1 MTIAEL
7 LINVDSSGVRTATRN
22 IRELESRLDG
32 ASTAMNGLNA
42 SIRRFNALSSSTTLP
57 SGGGGGGGGATG
69 VGGGGTGGGGGN
81 LLGGLSN
88 MLRSGGGLLSG
99 AGGGMGMLGNFGSL
113 IQGGTS
119 LISTFQQVG
128 STITTAL
135 GGVGTAVAGV
145 ATGVL
150 AGVGLVIGGI
160 AKFNEAFF
168 SIVGTVAN
176 VAGQVL
182 GKVAEIVGGILDMA
196 TQVAGAVG
204 QAAMAFTQFAI
215 EVGQS
220 AFQTFS
226 RLDQLSR
233 GLALYSDSA
242 EDFKKTFKDLREL
255 AKLPGLGLEE
265 VMEATTSL
273 RAAGLGAEKTRESIL
288 GIGRALAAVGKGK
301 GDFKGTMLALQQMV
315 TAGKVEGDEIRQL
328 SERVPQI
335 RRVLMEAFGSAKG
348 KDISKLMEETGMTIY
363 DVIDKINKELLKIPG
378 TTASVA
384 VNLENIQDDLKL
396 AFAPLGQGI
405 AQMVSAAMPGMGS
418 LIEMFKTVTTKIG
431 EAFYALGESGVI
443 QEAIKTLI
451 GGIDADTIATNL
463 QDIAIRVMTFIT
475 AAIQNI
481 PKIYDA
487 LKTATTGFASGFTK
501 IWEKVVNEVTYYF
514 LRFKLEGEAVF
525 TALSYAVQPFIEAFK
540 AVAKVAGSLGS
551 QLASIAGGIGKMLV
565 GDIVG
570 AGIDFAKG
578 SELAGA
584 IGQMF
589 MAPMASTVN
598 FAAAYGEQQQ
608 GLDMARTMLQGARE
622 SGLLGKGAGAGI
634 SNFFDEA
641 FAGAGLTGVQDAFG
655 QVGKDAATMYG
666 RVKSALKPLPEMV
679 PDKFGKSP
687 TEEALGKQAEKEDS
701 NTLKE
706 IAENTGKT
714 ADRLSLRTQTL
725 GGGELAKLGVT
736 GTELGSGGSPNISG
750 IISARNKMMDASRPS
765 DSTIRSAPTQL
776 EEAITGIQ
784 RLNIR
789 RGAGTSV
796 RL

>member
-22 IRELESRLDG
+22 IRELESRLDA

-69 VGGGGTGGGGGN
+69 GGGGGTGGGGVGAILSPLKSFSS
-81 LLGGLSN
+81 LLGGG
-88 MLRSGGGLLSG
+88 GGGLGMIGNLTSGISGLNGAFQALSG
-99 AGGGMGMLGNFGSL
+99 IAS
-113 IQGGTS
+113 
-119 LISTFQQVG
+119 
-128 STITTAL
+128 TTA
-135 GGVGTAVAGV
+135 GSIAIAVTGFV
-145 ATGVL
+145 A
-150 AGVGLVIGGI
+150 VIGGAFSI
-160 AKFNEAFF
+160 VFGAVNKFNEVFY
-168 SIVGTVAN
+168 SIVGTVAK
-176 VAGQVL
+176 VVGEVV
-182 GKVAEIVGGILDMA
+182 GKVAEIAGAVLQMA
-196 TQVAGAVG
+196 GQVAGAVA
-204 QAAMAFTQFAI
+204 QAGMAFTQFAV

-242 EDFKKTFKDLREL
+242 EDYRKTFKDLREL

-335 RRVLMEAFGSAKG
+335 RKVLMQAFGSAKG
-348 KDISKLMEETGMTIY
+348 KDISKMMEETGMTIY

-396 AFAPLGQGI
+396 AFAPIGQGI
-405 AQMVSAAMPGMGS
+405 AQMVTAAMPGIGS
-418 LIEMFKTVTTKIG
+418 LIEMFAKVASGIG
-431 EAFYALGESGVI
+431 EAFYAVGQSGVI
-443 QEAIKTLI
+443 QDALKSLI
-451 GGIDADTIATNL
+451 GGIDIEKITEVAR
-463 QDIAIRVMTFIT
+463 DIALRIVTFIT
-475 AAIQNI
+475 AAVANI

-487 LKTATTGFASGFTK
+487 VKEAGMKFAPTFVKMWSM
-501 IWEKVVNEVTYYF
+501 IVNEITFYF
-514 LRFKLEGEAVF
+514 EVFKL
-525 TALSYAVQPFIEAFK
+525 YIQDIFK
-540 AVAKVAGSLGS
+540 ALTLAIKPFMSAGKSLAEGDVAGAALKMFLAPAASSLLLERGFN
-551 QLASIAGGIGKMLV
+551 GKNGERADARNAAMAELQRKRAT
-565 GDIVG
+565 GELG
-570 AGIDFAKG
+570 A
-578 SELAGA
+578 
-584 IGQMF
+584 
-589 MAPMASTVN
+589 
-598 FAAAYGEQQQ
+598 
-608 GLDMARTMLQGARE
+608 
-622 SGLLGKGAGAGI
+622 GAGAGI
-634 SNFFDEA
+634 QNFFN
-641 FAGAGLTGVQDAFG
+641 GLMQDTGLNKVQDALG
-655 QVGKDAATMYG
+655 NVGTDAEKMYNKA
-666 RVKSALKPLPEMV
+666 RKSLAPLPEMI
-679 PDKFGKSP
+679 PDKFGNTPK
-687 TEEALGKQAEKEDS
+687 EEALGNKTDKEDS
-701 NTLKE
+701 NALKE

-714 ADRLSLRTQTL
+714 ADRLALRTQTL

-776 EEAITGIQ
+776 EEAISGIQ

-789 RGAGTSV
+789 RGVGNSV

>member
-22 IRELESRLDG
+22 IRELESRLDA

-42 SIRRFNALSSSTTLP
+42 SIRRFNALSSTTTLP
-57 SGGGGGGGGATG
+57 SGGGGGGGGAI
-69 VGGGGTGGGGGN
+69 GGGGTGGGGGGLGSILSPMRSFSN
-81 LLGGLSN
+81 LMSG
-88 MLRSGGGLLSG
+88 SGGGLGMLSNLSSGITGLSG
-99 AGGGMGMLGNFGSL
+99 AFTGLARIAS
-113 IQGGTS
+113 
-119 LISTFQQVG
+119 
-128 STITTAL
+128 TTA
-135 GGVGTAVAGV
+135 GTVGIAVAGLV
-145 ATGVL
+145 A
-150 AGVGLVIGGI
+150 GI
-160 AKFNEAFF
+160 AIPFALAFSFFDTFNEAFF
-168 SIVGTVAN
+168 KIGGVVAN
-176 VAGQVL
+176 VAGQVVSL
-182 GKVAEIVGGILDMA
+182 VGEI
-196 TQVAGAVG
+196 AGAVIQMAG
-204 QAAMAFTQFAI
+204 QVASAVAQAGVAFAQFAV

-242 EDFKKTFKDLREL
+242 EDYRKTFKDLREL

-335 RRVLMEAFGSAKG
+335 RKVLMQAFGSAKG
-348 KDISKLMEETGMTIY
+348 KDISKMMEETGMTIY

-384 VNLENIQDDLKL
+384 VNLENIQDDIKL
-396 AFAPLGQGI
+396 AFAPIGQGI
-405 AQMVSAAMPGMGS
+405 AQMVSAAMPGMSS
-418 LIEMFKTVTTKIG
+418 LIEMFGQVAKGIG
-431 EAFYALGESGVI
+431 EAFYAVGQSGVI
-443 QEAIKTLI
+443 QDALKSLI
-451 GGIDADTIATNL
+451 GGIDIETITNTAR
-463 QDIAIRVMTFIT
+463 DIALRIATFIT
-475 AAIQNI
+475 AAVQNI

-487 LKTATTGFASGFTK
+487 LKQATLNFAPMFVK
-501 IWEKVVNEVTYYF
+501 IWENVVNQVTYYF
-514 LRFKLEGEAVF
+514 EVFKLYLADVMNGLMLAIKPFLQVGQKLAEGKY
-525 TALSYAVQPFIEAFK
+525 LEAFLESK
-540 AVAKVAGSLGS
+540 AAP
-551 QLASIAGGIGKMLV
+551 LAA
-565 GDIVG
+565 
-570 AGIDFAKG
+570 
-578 SELAGA
+578 
-584 IGQMF
+584 
-589 MAPMASTVN
+589 
-598 FAAAYGEQQQ
+598 
-608 GLDMARTMLQGARE
+608 TMLAVRGFNGKNGEREQARNAAIAELQRKRDTGELGA
-622 SGLLGKGAGAGI
+622 GAGAGI
-634 SNFFDEA
+634 QNFFNGLA
-641 FAGAGLTGVQDAFG
+641 QQSGLTGVQNALG
-655 QVGKDAATMYG
+655 NVGKDAEEMYN
-666 RVKSALKPLPEMV
+666 RAKKALKPLPEMV
-679 PDKFGKSP
+679 PDKFGNKP
-687 TEEALGKQAEKEDS
+687 KEEALGNKADKEDS

-714 ADRLSLRTQTL
+714 ADRLALRTQTL

-736 GTELGSGGSPNISG
+736 GTELGSGGMPNVSAIMN
-750 IISARNKMMDASRPS
+750 ARNRMLNNSRPS